1 MSLDLWSMRQ
11 RSWHCWLQR
20 KLRQDWPYKPSV
32 STHGPSIKSKT
43 QKHVFKTHDMHIQVI
58 TCIWNFKKVS
68 LLRIQLVLEISCTT
82 YASNWVNP
90 KTFQNINRRSKSDK
104 TLLAWI
110 YTKNKFQM
118 HVTNWNHNMRFFN
131 EFSDLCFR
139 NEYECQS
146 SFFKKKV

>member
-90 KTFQNINRRSKSDK
+90 KTFQNINRRSKLDK

-110 YTKNKFQM
+110 YTKKKTSNFKCILRIGIITCGFSMNFQICVSEM
-118 HVTNWNHNMRFFN
+118 NMN
-131 EFSDLCFR
+131 V
-139 NEYECQS
+139 
-146 SFFKKKV
+146 KVLF